1 MSMRWSWLRN
11 RFVLTFGSVAIATA
25 IWNVYV
31 VLNND
36 GIIRGEVVD
45 DAGKPVEGARVTLSE
60 RTLLVARP
68 RGQTVTD
75 ADGRFLFEGH
85 DLYRLYLEASKEGVG
100 RVPQREYRLYFR
112 GQNLELDAPLRL
124 RPGSAS

>member
-1 MSMRWSWLRN
+1 MRWGWLKN
-11 RFVLTFGSVAIATA
+11 RFVLTFGSVAIAVA

-31 VLNND
+31 VLNDD

-45 DAGKPVEGARVTLSE
+45 SKGAPVEGARVTLSE

-75 ADGRFLFEGH
+75 ADGRFVFEGH
-85 DLYRLYLEASKEGVG
+85 NLYRLYLEASKERVG
-100 RVPQREYRLYFR
+100 RLPQREYRLYFK
-112 GQNLELDAPLRL
+112 GQNLELDVPLRL
-124 RPGSAS
+124 RPEGTS